1 MDDRGKFSRSEELK
15 CGASSAGDASLPGY
29 FARMS
34 ATLREFSYTDRLSL
48 DSEVGLCAD
57 VL

>member
-1 MDDRGKFSRSEELK
+1 MDDRGKFTRSAALK
-15 CGASSAGDASLPGY
+15 CGVSSAEDVSLPEY

-34 ATLREFSYTDRLSL
+34 AMLCEFSYADRLSL

-57 VL
+57 IL